1 MSVRKR
7 SWVTKTGE
15 NKTAW
20 VVDYADRGGKRRL
33 KTFAKKR
40 EADAYATRV
49 STEIGHGI
57 HSAGPTTVAQA
68 GELWIADRETELER
82 ATVVSYRQHL
92 DLHIAPLIGT
102 VKLADLTLP
111 MVRSFED
118 ELRKTRSPAMVKRA
132 LVSLSSILSD
142 AQDRGLVA
150 QNVLHRRRVKKKKNG
165 HNDRR
170 DERHLKVGRD
180 IPTVAEIR
188 ALIPH
193 LATAGEPR
201 TRPLILTAI
210 FTGLRAS
217 ELRGLRWADL
227 DLDRAELT
235 VSQRADRYREIGAPK
250 SKAGT
255 RTIPLL
261 PMVVNALREWRLAS
275 GQPRDGL
282 VFPGWRG
289 RPLTHNSI
297 IRGSWWPVQLAAGL
311 VTADG
316 QPKYPGIH
324 ALRHFYASWC
334 INREEDG
341 GLELPLKTV
350 QGRLG
355 HASIKMTADTYGH
368 LFPRGDDA
376 AELAAAE
383 KAFLA
388 I

>member
-7 SWVTKTGE
+7 SWTTPKGE
-15 NKTAW
+15 EKTAW
-20 VVDYADRGGKRRL
+20 VVDYTSRNGKRTL

-40 EADAYATRV
+40 DADAYATRV
-49 STEIGHGI
+49 STEIGQGI
-57 HSAGPTTVAQA
+57 HSAGKTTVAEA
-68 GELWIADRETELER
+68 GELWIADRESKLER

-92 DLHIAPLIGT
+92 DLHIRPFIGT

-111 MVRSFED
+111 MVRAFED
-118 ELRKTRSPAMVKRA
+118 ELRRDRSPAMVKRA

-150 QNVLHRRRVKKKKNG
+150 QNVLHRRPAKKNG
-165 HNDRR
+165 HGDKRN
-170 DERHLKVGRD
+170 ERHLKVGRD

-193 LATAGEPR
+193 LAAAGEPR

-217 ELRGLRWADL
+217 ELRGLRWTDL
-227 DLDRAELT
+227 DLNKAELT
-235 VSQRADRYREIGAPK
+235 VSQRADRYREIGRTK
-250 SKAGT
+250 SKAGQ
-255 RTIPLL
+255 RSIPLL
-261 PMVVNALREWRLAS
+261 PMLVNALREWCLAS
-275 GQPRDGL
+275 APSQGDL

-297 IRGSWWPVQLAAGL
+297 IRGSWHPAQIRAGL

-316 QPKYPGIH
+316 QPKYPGVH
-324 ALRHFYASWC
+324 ALRHFFASWS
-334 INREEDG
+334 INRKADG
-341 GLELPLKTV
+341 GLELPIKVV

-388 I
+388 M